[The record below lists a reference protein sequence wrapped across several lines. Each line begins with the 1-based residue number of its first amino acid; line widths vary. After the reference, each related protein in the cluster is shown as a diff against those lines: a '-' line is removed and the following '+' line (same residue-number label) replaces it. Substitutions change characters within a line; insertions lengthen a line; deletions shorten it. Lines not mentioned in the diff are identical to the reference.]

1 MSKLI
6 HEIAAVTQL
15 PFVADAYPYKDAQT
29 IVVVLKPEIRESM
42 PLNRSMLTFQVDQ
55 FTVDAVIQAYEQEV
69 VLFLAISLRNAERLL
84 AKSTRDKLTHLMPLC
99 LN

>member
-6 HEIAAVTQL
+6 QEITAVSKL
-15 PFVADAYPYKDAQT
+15 PFVADAYSYKDAQT
-29 IVVVLKPEIRESM
+29 IIVVLKSEVRESM
-42 PLNRSMLTFQVDQ
+42 PLNRSMLTFQADN

-69 VLFLAISLRNAERLL
+69 VLFLARTLRNAELLL
-84 AKSTRDKLTHLMPLC
+84 AKSTRNKLTHLVPLC

>member
-6 HEIAAVTQL
+6 RDITAVTQL

-29 IVVVLKPEIRESM
+29 IVVVLKPEIRVNL
-42 PLNRSMLTFQVDQ
+42 PLNRSMLTFQADN
-55 FTVDAVIQAYEQEV
+55 FTVDAVIQAYQQEV
-69 VLFLAISLRNAERLL
+69 VLFLAKTLHNAELLL
-84 AKSTRDKLTHLMPLC
+84 AKSTKSKLTHLVPLC